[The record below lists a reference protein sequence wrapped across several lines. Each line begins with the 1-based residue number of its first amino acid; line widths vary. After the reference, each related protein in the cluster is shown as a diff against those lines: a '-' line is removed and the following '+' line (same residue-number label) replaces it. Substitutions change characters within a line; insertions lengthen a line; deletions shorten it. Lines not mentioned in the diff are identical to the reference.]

1 MRPEG
6 TAPVVRALQ
15 ANRAALG
22 EWPVR
27 LFYTGPMFR
36 HERPQKGRFRQFH
49 QFGAEMFGTDSP
61 FADAEILTF
70 LFGFLKETGL
80 SGVSLELNTLGDPEC
95 RPAYHR
101 KLSDF
106 LSSQEDRLC
115 GDCRRRRAKNPL
127 RVLDCKAEGCI
138 RATADAPSVLDSL
151 CDPCREHFESVEGA
165 LRELEIPFARNPRM
179 VRGLDYY
186 RRTTFEFVIPGMGAQ
201 NTVAAGGRYDGLAEM
216 LGGRER
222 IPAIGFAIGVE
233 RLLMLLGEGEPR
245 GPATDVTLVTSGIR
259 FLAEA
264 FRWKMELIGRGIRA
278 EMDYEGRSVKSQ
290 FRRADKSGA
299 RFVLVFGESEAERG
313 GVVFR
318 DMAAGVQEEISKDE
332 AIRRLHRLTEEKGG

>member
-1 MRPEG
+1 
-6 TAPVVRALQ
+6 
-15 ANRAALG
+15 
-22 EWPVR
+22 
-27 LFYTGPMFR
+27 
-36 HERPQKGRFRQFH
+36 
-49 QFGAEMFGTDSP
+49 
-61 FADAEILTF
+61 
-70 LFGFLKETGL
+70 
-80 SGVSLELNTLGDPEC
+80 
-95 RPAYHR
+95 
-101 KLSDF
+101 
-106 LSSQEDRLC
+106 
-115 GDCRRRRAKNPL
+115 
-127 RVLDCKAEGCI
+127 
-138 RATADAPSVLDSL
+138 
-151 CDPCREHFESVEGA
+151 
-165 LRELEIPFARNPRM
+165 M

-318 DMAAGVQEEISKDE
+318 DMAAGVQEEISKDD